1 MVTEVYLLLL
11 QLKNNVYVRNTDF
24 GMLPLFES
32 VIPQSNPIAS
42 KVMVVKL
49 ELLKNAP
56 NIFSPNNSL
65 YHSTEEE
72 KYIYVYPYLHR

>member
-1 MVTEVYLLLL
+1 MVTEVNLLL

-42 KVMVVKL
+42 KQGYGSQVGVAG
-49 ELLKNAP
+49 EC
-56 NIFSPNNSL
+56 
-65 YHSTEEE
+65 TEHF
-72 KYIYVYPYLHR
+72 LSQLTLS